1 MLREPL
7 SLCLTLNTPLMER
20 GRQGRRER
28 GGGKILSVHTLRGA
42 CGTASCHRGVR
53 SLFLVIALDVGS
65 HLVGGVCR
73 TPLGLGAPPPPPD
86 SRPRQPRPALPL
98 PGAEHSCTSSLGP
111 AAHSVPGR
119 AQAELREMSLR
130 TDFPESAKQIA
141 AGNHQQKNTS
151 NGRGA
156 EAAAPAG
163 RAHWTRHVGS
173 YKKRWRRNVCE
184 QHLETSQRAGSFVCT
199 ERNHHRQVWG
209 RERICGVSIKI
220 GAQRKSCQALPCLA
234 APENPSPCTQRCPRS
249 RQHPGTAWPRLPRP
263 LRVT

>member
-1 MLREPL
+1 MPDPQHSPDGEREAGKEGARRREDPVRPHSARRLRHSELPPWHAVAFSRHRLGCWVPL
-7 SLCLTLNTPLMER
+7 SRWRVQNPAGP
-20 GRQGRRER
+20 GR
-28 GGGKILSVHTLRGA
+28 
-42 CGTASCHRGVR
+42 
-53 SLFLVIALDVGS
+53 
-65 HLVGGVCR
+65 
-73 TPLGLGAPPPPPD
+73 PPD

-234 APENPSPCTQRCPRS
+234 APENPPPCTQRCPRS

>member
-1 MLREPL
+1 MACAEPRWAW
-7 SLCLTLNTPLMER
+7 E
-20 GRQGRRER
+20 
-28 GGGKILSVHTLRGA
+28 
-42 CGTASCHRGVR
+42 
-53 SLFLVIALDVGS
+53 
-65 HLVGGVCR
+65 
-73 TPLGLGAPPPPPD
+73 PPPPPT
-86 SRPRQPRPALPL
+86 PGPA
-98 PGAEHSCTSSLGP
+98 SLGRHCRSRVPSTAARPHLAPRLTLSP
-111 AAHSVPGR
+111 AGR
-119 AQAELREMSLR
+119 TQAGLREMSLR

-141 AGNHQQKNTS
+141 AGNQQHKNTS

-199 ERNHHRQVWG
+199 ERNRHRQVWG
-209 RERICGVSIKI
+209 RERICGVSIKF

-234 APENPSPCTQRCPRS
+234 APENPPPCTQRCPRS